1 MANNPV
7 LSILNPQV
15 KAPTAVPQVGLPTVA
30 GPSAVNL
37 TATPAPQMT
46 PQAPGLP
53 ADLPDGTT
61 TSLDLPASLQGLLGD
76 TSPQVTIN
84 EQAIAQPQS
93 NTLQQVGT
101 VAANSGA
108 PALDFRLQ
116 PTYAEGGMVG
126 ANGMPVRPTGAGGAQ
141 QRLSPQM
148 MEMQLQEFM
157 RKNPEQV
164 QRITQAI
171 MAGFQS
177 GELTP
182 EELNQAGQMAMTA
195 LQNPEM
201 YPYIRKYAIQQGV
214 AGEQDLS
221 PEYDQGLIFVLLL
234 AIRSVQQMTGGM
246 GAIGGMGTQTGMPP
260 QPMMSMADGGY
271 VEMGDH
277 AAQGGAVRG
286 PGTGTSDSV
295 PIRVS
300 TGEYVIPAKV
310 VKAKGKE
317 FFDNLLKKYQ

>member
-15 KAPTAVPQVGLPTVA
+15 KAPTAVPQVGVPTVA
-30 GPSAVNL
+30 GPASVNL

-53 ADLPDGTT
+53 AGLPEGT

-76 TSPQVTIN
+76 TSPQVTVN
-84 EQAIAQPQS
+84 EQAIAQPQA

-101 VAANSGA
+101 VAANPGA

-126 ANGMPVRPTGAGGAQ
+126 ANGMPVRPAGAGGAQ
-141 QRLSPQM
+141 QRMSPQM
-148 MEMQLQEFM
+148 IEMQLQEFM

-164 QRITQAI
+164 QRIAQAI

-201 YPYIRKYAIQQGV
+201 YPYIRKYAIQQGM

-246 GAIGGMGTQTGMPP
+246 GAVGGMGTQTGMPP

>member
-7 LSILNPQV
+7 LSILNPEV

-30 GPSAVNL
+30 GPASVNL
-37 TATPAPQMT
+37 TATPAPQMV
-46 PQAPGLP
+46 PQGPAIE
-53 ADLPDGTT
+53 ADLPAPT
-61 TSLDLPASLQGLLGD
+61 TSLDLPASLQGLLGQN
-76 TSPQVTIN
+76 SPQVTVN
-84 EQAIAQPQS
+84 EQAIAQPQM
-93 NTLQQVGT
+93 NTLAQTGT
-101 VAANSGA
+101 VAANPNA

-126 ANGMPVRPTGAGGAQ
+126 ENGMPVRPAGVAPQQ
-141 QRLSPQM
+141 QRMSPQM
-148 MEMQLQEFM
+148 IEMQLQEFM
-157 RKNPEQV
+157 RKNPQQV
-164 QRITQAI
+164 QQIANAI

-182 EELNQAGQMAMTA
+182 DELNTAGQLAMTA

-201 YPYIRKYAIQQGV
+201 YPYIRKYAIQQGL
-214 AGEQDLS
+214 ADEQSLS

-234 AIRSVQQMTGGM
+234 AIRAVQSQTGGM
-246 GAIGGMGTQTGMPP
+246 GAVGGMGTQTGTPP

-277 AAQGGAVRG
+277 AAKGGAVRG